1 MLFQA
6 EILLQK
12 YLKLNSLI
20 KELSMDKTNSISD
33 LLDLEACLT
42 SQIHNFVNEYEREG
56 EVPYDYLDQAKRMMI
71 RKLIILLI
79 LCKDSIFLTDVEPQY
94 FIV

>member
-1 MLFQA
+1 MQYQV
-6 EILLQK
+6 EISQQK
-12 YLKLNSLI
+12 YLKHSFLI
-20 KELSMDKTNSISD
+20 KELLMNKMNSISD
-33 LLDLEACLT
+33 LLDLEVCLT

-79 LCKDSIFLTDVEPQY
+79 L
-94 FIV
+94 

>member
-1 MLFQA
+1 
-6 EILLQK
+6 
-12 YLKLNSLI
+12 
-20 KELSMDKTNSISD
+20 MDKTNSISD

-56 EVPYDYLDQAKRMMI
+56 EVQYDYLDQAKRMMI

-79 LCKDSIFLTDVEPQY
+79 L
-94 FIV
+94 

>member
-1 MLFQA
+1 
-6 EILLQK
+6 
-12 YLKLNSLI
+12 
-20 KELSMDKTNSISD
+20 MDKTNSISD
-33 LLDLEACLT
+33 LLDLEACFT

>member
-1 MLFQA
+1 MQFQA

-33 LLDLEACLT
+33 LLDLEVCLT
-42 SQIHNFVNEYEREG
+42 SQIHNFVNEYEREW

-79 LCKDSIFLTDVEPQY
+79 L
-94 FIV
+94 

>member
-1 MLFQA
+1 
-6 EILLQK
+6 
-12 YLKLNSLI
+12 
-20 KELSMDKTNSISD
+20 MDKTNSISD
-33 LLDLEACLT
+33 LLDLEVCLT

-79 LCKDSIFLTDVEPQY
+79 LRKDSIFLTDVEPQY